1 MKRERNKGNGKLSKL
16 DTYSTK
22 EATYIIKRS
31 TNRRS
36 LKIAEFIRKTDAE
49 YLTPNF
55 ALTIVWHA
63 LKTAGDRRDGNIL
76 GMPTHKRQ
84 EHFLRKIRTLAQRLG
99 FSVIYVWIRSVGSRM
114 GEHLHMA
121 LYWRHS
127 AFLDLIK
134 LMEVTLGSDV
144 DHEAKSRAQFY
155 GRSQCRGWEIKQI
168 LGGISGA
175 FRWGEYLARQRIKHN
190 DLSSGRRMGC
200 STL

>member
-16 DTYSTK
+16 VTYSTK

-36 LKIAEFIRKTDAE
+36 LKIAEFILKTDAE

-76 GMPTHKRQ
+76 GMPPRKRQ
-84 EHFLRKIRTLAQRLG
+84 EHFLRKIRRLAQRLG
-99 FSVIYVWIRSVGSRM
+99 FSVITFGYAAWAV
-114 GEHLHMA
+114 E
-121 LYWRHS
+121 
-127 AFLDLIK
+127 
-134 LMEVTLGSDV
+134 
-144 DHEAKSRAQFY
+144 
-155 GRSQCRGWEIKQI
+155 
-168 LGGISGA
+168 
-175 FRWGEYLARQRIKHN
+175 WGNICIWLFIGNSPHF
-190 DLSSGRRMGC
+190 